1 MRQPMD
7 VDVEIMVK
15 LTLSFWPNAEVWL
28 AWMRVALNGP
38 SWVASIQRSG
48 LTWWLLTEDI
58 KLKFCLRI
66 LTLYDPIALICV
78 TMAIWAWSHGTPTSL
93 GLNKTSEITI
103 QFYMYILLNQP
114 FLTTLCPFPLL
125 LSYFTFSTP
134 PRSPS
139 PLFLQESKRIQH
151 NFMKSYQTILQK
163 ACVIKGLPL
172 VTMQSPKNKA
182 QATTT
187 VLEAMMMSLFL
198 VPGSTVRKVSQPVFL

>member
-1 MRQPMD
+1 
-7 VDVEIMVK
+7 
-15 LTLSFWPNAEVWL
+15 
-28 AWMRVALNGP
+28 
-38 SWVASIQRSG
+38 
-48 LTWWLLTEDI
+48 
-58 KLKFCLRI
+58 
-66 LTLYDPIALICV
+66 
-78 TMAIWAWSHGTPTSL
+78 
-93 GLNKTSEITI
+93 
-103 QFYMYILLNQP
+103 MYILLNQP

-134 PRSPS
+134 PRPPS
-139 PLFLQESKRIQH
+139 PLFLQESKQIQH